1 MAVKAKAEITLA
13 TIRDVQSVTRY
24 YLLQSS
30 TSSIP
35 SKPTANPPGGSWV
48 KTEPSYT
55 SGSTNSLYFTDLTV
69 FSDGT
74 FVYSDVSLSSSYEAA
89 KAAYNKAVSAEG
101 TANSAS
107 DKVDNLQVGG
117 RNLILN
123 TLYPDATGSNLKRPH
138 IFGQISNTGGRGT
151 CTVAEH
157 GIRFTCTSENWQYIY
172 FGASANSATP
182 SMLGLEAGETYT
194 LSADLSWK
202 ILSSEEGM
210 ADTAT
215 RYMGAMLFYS
225 TVESGSWSAIDT
237 IDGFPI
243 TQAEKGTEMS
253 GRLEYTFTVPLTA
266 KRLYLGIRSGDANA
280 NHYAVGDYIEA
291 RNLKLEKGNK
301 ATGWTP
307 APEDLDA
314 SLSEARSL
322 ANAAQNT
329 ADTAL
334 SEAVEY
340 VVGTQTEVTGTWTG
354 VTREVALTAGKTIAY
369 KLPFAGSGNASLKLA
384 LADGSETDLIPVYLN
399 TTRVTTHFGA
409 GSVINMTYDGES
421 WRASSIPNTN
431 TNYYDRRLHN
441 TAIKAAAAVTKAH
454 LIAGTA
460 DGYKNFAASLAFDLA
475 YPILY
480 ASAAISANTTA
491 KTAYEA
497 MPDVN
502 FSTTGTI
509 ESGTAAK
516 ILWLKGT
523 VEGNTFTI
531 AESNWLTTVVP
542 TEEDGMYYIPLGV
555 MSSTT
560 VGYFATSDRLYA
572 FVDGAFQP
580 LDNASRKL
588 AEKAREEVVDA
599 EERVRTYAE
608 SAVSQKADEIEIS
621 ISTVTGT
628 LAAGIQDCQESI
640 AQTDEAL
647 NDSVDTLTQRISDQE
662 DALLDYKH
670 ETSTYFRFNT
680 DGLNIGKQEDGD
692 ESPYSI
698 NIDNEKMAFLQNGTE
713 IAYVQYNKM
722 HINAIEA
729 MDRLSVGAAADGGY
743 FDFIS
748 TEYGMGVKWRAVNQS
763 NGASLN
769 MMRAGLRVM
778 AKRAEEYEAVQDEE
792 GVFKV
797 DFGGE
802 DK

>member
-30 TSSIP
+30 TSSVP
-35 SKPTANPPGGSWV
+35 SKPTANPPGGNWSR
-48 KTEPSYT
+48 TEPSYT
-55 SGSTNSLYFTDLTV
+55 SGSTNSLYLTDLTV
-69 FSDGT
+69 FTDGS
-74 FVYSDVSLSSSYEAA
+74 FSYSDVSLSSSYEAA
-89 KAAYNKAVSAEG
+89 KAAYNKALAAETTAG
-101 TANSAS
+101 TA
-107 DKVDNLQVGG
+107 
-117 RNLILN
+117 
-123 TLYPDATGSNLKRPH
+123 
-138 IFGQISNTGGRGT
+138 
-151 CTVAEH
+151 
-157 GIRFTCTSENWQYIY
+157 
-172 FGASANSATP
+172 
-182 SMLGLEAGETYT
+182 
-194 LSADLSWK
+194 
-202 ILSSEEGM
+202 
-210 ADTAT
+210 
-215 RYMGAMLFYS
+215 
-225 TVESGSWSAIDT
+225 
-237 IDGFPI
+237 
-243 TQAEKGTEMS
+243 
-253 GRLEYTFTVPLTA
+253 
-266 KRLYLGIRSGDANA
+266 
-280 NHYAVGDYIEA
+280 
-291 RNLKLEKGNK
+291 
-301 ATGWTP
+301 
-307 APEDLDA
+307 
-314 SLSEARSL
+314 L
-322 ANAAQNT
+322 AQ
-329 ADTAL
+329 
-334 SEAVEY
+334 SVEY
-340 VVGTQTEVTGTWTG
+340 IVGTQSAVTGNWTG
-354 VTREVALTAGKTIAY
+354 VSMDAALYEGKTIAY
-369 KLPFAGSGNASLKLA
+369 KLPYAGSGDASLTLT
-384 LADGSETDLIPVYLN
+384 LADGSTTAAVPVYMN
-399 TTRVTTHFGA
+399 NTRVTTHYPQYT
-409 GSVINMTYDGES
+409 VIKMTYDGAA
-421 WRASSIPNTN
+421 WRTDNYYSDS
-431 TNYYDRRLHN
+431 NYYDRRLHN
-441 TAIKAAAAVTKAH
+441 SAIKAAQAVTAAH

-460 DGYKNFAASLAFDLA
+460 DGYKMLAASLAFDLA

-480 ASAAISANTTA
+480 ASAAIAMNSTA

-497 MPDVN
+497 MPEVN

-509 ESGTAAK
+509 QSGTANK
-516 ILWLKGT
+516 ILWMKGS
-523 VEGNTFTI
+523 VIDNTFTI
-531 AESNWLTTVVP
+531 AASNWLTTVVP

-560 VGYFATSDRLYA
+560 AGYFATSDRLYA

-599 EERVRTYAE
+599 EERVRIYAE

>member
-35 SKPTANPPGGSWV
+35 SKPTANPPTGSWV

-55 SGSTNSLYFTDLTV
+55 SGSTNSLYLTDLTV
-69 FSDGT
+69 FTDGS
-74 FVYSDVSLSSSYEAA
+74 FSYSDVSLSSSYEAA
-89 KAAYNKAVSAEG
+89 KAAYNKAVAAEG
-101 TANSAS
+101 TAS
-107 DKVDNLQVGG
+107 
-117 RNLILN
+117 
-123 TLYPDATGSNLKRPH
+123 
-138 IFGQISNTGGRGT
+138 
-151 CTVAEH
+151 
-157 GIRFTCTSENWQYIY
+157 
-172 FGASANSATP
+172 
-182 SMLGLEAGETYT
+182 
-194 LSADLSWK
+194 
-202 ILSSEEGM
+202 
-210 ADTAT
+210 
-215 RYMGAMLFYS
+215 
-225 TVESGSWSAIDT
+225 
-237 IDGFPI
+237 
-243 TQAEKGTEMS
+243 
-253 GRLEYTFTVPLTA
+253 
-266 KRLYLGIRSGDANA
+266 
-280 NHYAVGDYIEA
+280 
-291 RNLKLEKGNK
+291 
-301 ATGWTP
+301 
-307 APEDLDA
+307 
-314 SLSEARSL
+314 
-322 ANAAQNT
+322 
-329 ADTAL
+329 TAL
-334 SEAVEY
+334 AQSVEY
-340 VVGTQTEVTGTWTG
+340 IVGTQTAVTGNWTG
-354 VTREVALTAGKTIAY
+354 VSVDGALYAGKTIAY
-369 KLPFAGSGNASLKLA
+369 KLPYAGSGNASLKLT
-384 LADGSETDLIPVYLN
+384 LANGSETELVPVYLN

-409 GSVINMTYDGES
+409 GAVINMTYDGTA
-421 WRASSIPNTN
+421 WRAASIPNSN
-431 TNYYDRRLHN
+431 NYDRRLHN
-441 TAIKAAAAVTKAH
+441 SAIKAAAAVTAAH
-454 LIAGTA
+454 LIAGKA
-460 DGYKNFAASLAFDLA
+460 DGYKMLAASLAFDLA

-480 ASAAISANTTA
+480 ASAAISANATA
-491 KTAYEA
+491 KSAYEA
-497 MPDVN
+497 LPDVN

-509 ESGTAAK
+509 QSGAANK

-531 AESNWLTTVVP
+531 AEGNWLTTVVP
-542 TEEDGMYYIPLGV
+542 VEDDGMYYIPLGV

-560 VGYFATSDRLYA
+560 TGYFASSDRLYA
-572 FVDGAFQP
+572 FVDDAFQP

-599 EERVRTYAE
+599 EERVRTYTE

-647 NDSVDTLTQRISDQE
+647 ADSVDTLTQRISDQE

-698 NIDNEKMAFLQNGTE
+698 NIDNEKMGFLQNGVE

-769 MMRAGLRVM
+769 MMRVM
-778 AKRAEEYEAVQDEE
+778 AKKAAEYVAVRDEV

-802 DK
+802 DT

>member
-30 TSSIP
+30 TSSMP
-35 SKPTANPPGGSWV
+35 SKPTANPPTGSWV

-55 SGSTNSLYFTDLTV
+55 SGSTNSLYLTDLTV
-69 FSDGT
+69 FTDGS
-74 FVYSDVSLSSSYEAA
+74 FSYSDVSLSSSYEAA
-89 KAAYNKAVSAEG
+89 KAAYNKAVAAEG
-101 TANSAS
+101 TAS
-107 DKVDNLQVGG
+107 
-117 RNLILN
+117 
-123 TLYPDATGSNLKRPH
+123 
-138 IFGQISNTGGRGT
+138 
-151 CTVAEH
+151 
-157 GIRFTCTSENWQYIY
+157 
-172 FGASANSATP
+172 
-182 SMLGLEAGETYT
+182 
-194 LSADLSWK
+194 
-202 ILSSEEGM
+202 
-210 ADTAT
+210 
-215 RYMGAMLFYS
+215 
-225 TVESGSWSAIDT
+225 
-237 IDGFPI
+237 
-243 TQAEKGTEMS
+243 
-253 GRLEYTFTVPLTA
+253 
-266 KRLYLGIRSGDANA
+266 
-280 NHYAVGDYIEA
+280 
-291 RNLKLEKGNK
+291 
-301 ATGWTP
+301 
-307 APEDLDA
+307 
-314 SLSEARSL
+314 
-322 ANAAQNT
+322 
-329 ADTAL
+329 TAL
-334 SEAVEY
+334 AQSVEY
-340 VVGTQTEVTGTWTG
+340 IVGTQTAVTGNWTG
-354 VTREVALTAGKTIAY
+354 VSVDGALYAGKTIAY
-369 KLPFAGSGNASLKLA
+369 KLPYAGSGNASLKLT
-384 LADGSETDLIPVYLN
+384 LANGSETELVPVYLN

-409 GSVINMTYDGES
+409 GAVINMTYDGTA
-421 WRASSIPNTN
+421 WRAASIPNSN
-431 TNYYDRRLHN
+431 NYDRRLHN
-441 TAIKAAAAVTKAH
+441 SAIKAAAAVTAAH
-454 LIAGTA
+454 LIAGKA
-460 DGYKNFAASLAFDLA
+460 DGYKMLAASLAFDLA

-480 ASAAISANTTA
+480 ASAAISANATA
-491 KTAYEA
+491 KSAYEA
-497 MPDVN
+497 LPDVN

-509 ESGTAAK
+509 QSGAANK

-531 AESNWLTTVVP
+531 AEGNWLTTVVP
-542 TEEDGMYYIPLGV
+542 VEDDGMYYIPLGV

-560 VGYFATSDRLYA
+560 TGYFASSDRLYA
-572 FVDGAFQP
+572 FVDDAFQP

-599 EERVRTYAE
+599 EERVRTYTE

-640 AQTDEAL
+640 AQTDETLA
-647 NDSVDTLTQRISDQE
+647 DSVDTLTQRISDQE

-698 NIDNEKMAFLQNGTE
+698 NIDNEKMGFLQNGVE

-769 MMRAGLRVM
+769 MMRVM
-778 AKRAEEYEAVQDEE
+778 AKKATEYEAVRDEV

-802 DK
+802 DT

>member
-35 SKPTANPPGGSWV
+35 SKPTVNPPGGSWV

-69 FSDGT
+69 FTDGS
-74 FVYSDVSLSSSYEAA
+74 FSYSDVSLASSYEAA

-107 DKVDNLQVGG
+107 DKIDNLQVGG

-123 TLYPDATGSNLKRPH
+123 TLYPNATGSNLKRPH
-138 IFGQISNTGGRGT
+138 ISGQVSNTSGRGT
-151 CTVAEH
+151 ASVAEH
-157 GIRFTCTSENWQYIY
+157 GIRFTTTSENWQYIY
-172 FGASANSATP
+172 FGSSSNTAAP
-182 SMLGLEAGETYT
+182 CMLGLEAGETYT

-202 ILSSEEGM
+202 ILSSEAGM
-210 ADTAT
+210 ADTET
-215 RYMGAMLFYS
+215 RYIGAMLWYS
-225 TVESGSWSAIDT
+225 TVESGSFSAIGT
-237 IDGFPI
+237 IDNLPI
-243 TQAEKGTEMS
+243 TYADKGTEMS
-253 GRLEYTFTVPLTA
+253 GRLEYTFTVPMTA
-266 KRLYLGIRSGDANA
+266 KRLYLGIRSGDTNT
-280 NHYAVGDYIEA
+280 NHYAAGDYIEA

-301 ATGWTP
+301 ATDWTP
-307 APEDLDA
+307 APEDFDA
-314 SLSEARSL
+314 AVT
-322 ANAAQNT
+322 AAQNT

-340 VVGTQTEVTGTWTG
+340 VIGTQTEVTGTWTG
-354 VTREVALTAGKTIAY
+354 VTREAALTAGKTIAY
-369 KLPFAGSGNASLKLA
+369 KLPFAGSGNASLKLT
-384 LADGSETDLIPVYLN
+384 LADGSETDLIPIYLN

-441 TAIKAAAAVTKAH
+441 SAIKAAAAVTKAH

-460 DGYKNFAASLAFDLA
+460 DGYRNFAASLAFDLA

-480 ASAAISANTTA
+480 ASAAISANATA

-516 ILWLKGT
+516 LLWLKGE

-531 AESNWLTTVVP
+531 ADTNWLTTVVP

-555 MSSTT
+555 MSSATA
-560 VGYFATSDRLYA
+560 GYFATSDRLYA

-599 EERVRTYAE
+599 EERVRIYAE

-647 NDSVDTLTQRISDQE
+647 TGSLDTLTQRISDQE

-670 ETSTYFRFNT
+670 EASTYFRFNT
-680 DGLNIGKQEDGD
+680 NGLNIGKQEDGD

-698 NIDNEKMAFLQNGTE
+698 NIDNEKMGFLQNGQE

-748 TEYGMGVKWRAVNQS
+748 TEFGMGIKWRAVANP
-763 NGASLN
+763 
-769 MMRAGLRVM
+769 
-778 AKRAEEYEAVQDEE
+778 AES
-792 GVFKV
+792 
-797 DFGGE
+797 
-802 DK
+802 

>member
-30 TSSIP
+30 TSSVP
-35 SKPTANPPGGSWV
+35 SKPTANPPGGNWSR
-48 KTEPSYT
+48 TEPSYT
-55 SGSTNSLYFTDLTV
+55 SGSTNSLYLTDLTV
-69 FSDGT
+69 FTDGS
-74 FVYSDVSLSSSYEAA
+74 FSYSDVSLSSSYEAA
-89 KAAYNKAVSAEG
+89 KAAYNKALAAETTAG
-101 TANSAS
+101 TALAQS
-107 DKVDNLQVGG
+107 
-117 RNLILN
+117 
-123 TLYPDATGSNLKRPH
+123 
-138 IFGQISNTGGRGT
+138 
-151 CTVAEH
+151 VA
-157 GIRFTCTSENWQYIY
+157 YI
-172 FGASANSATP
+172 
-182 SMLGLEAGETYT
+182 
-194 LSADLSWK
+194 
-202 ILSSEEGM
+202 
-210 ADTAT
+210 
-215 RYMGAMLFYS
+215 
-225 TVESGSWSAIDT
+225 
-237 IDGFPI
+237 
-243 TQAEKGTEMS
+243 
-253 GRLEYTFTVPLTA
+253 
-266 KRLYLGIRSGDANA
+266 
-280 NHYAVGDYIEA
+280 
-291 RNLKLEKGNK
+291 
-301 ATGWTP
+301 
-307 APEDLDA
+307 
-314 SLSEARSL
+314 
-322 ANAAQNT
+322 
-329 ADTAL
+329 
-334 SEAVEY
+334 
-340 VVGTQTEVTGTWTG
+340 VGTQSAVTGNWTG
-354 VTREVALTAGKTIAY
+354 VSMDTVLYEGKTIAY
-369 KLPFAGSGNASLKLA
+369 KLPYAGSGDASLTLT
-384 LADGSETDLIPVYLN
+384 LADGSTTAAVPVYMN
-399 TTRVTTHFGA
+399 NTRVTTHYPQYT
-409 GSVINMTYDGES
+409 VIKMTYDGAA
-421 WRASSIPNTN
+421 WRTDNYYSDS
-431 TNYYDRRLHN
+431 NYYDRRLHN
-441 TAIKAAAAVTKAH
+441 SAIKAAQAVTAAH

-460 DGYKNFAASLAFDLA
+460 DGYKMLAASLAFDLA

-480 ASAAISANTTA
+480 ASAAIAMNSTA

-497 MPDVN
+497 MPEVN

-509 ESGTAAK
+509 QSGTANK
-516 ILWLKGT
+516 ILWMKGSVT
-523 VEGNTFTI
+523 DNTFTI
-531 AESNWLTTVVP
+531 AASNWLTTVVP

-560 VGYFATSDRLYA
+560 AGYFATSDRLYA

-698 NIDNEKMAFLQNGTE
+698 NIDNEKMGFLQNGVE

-748 TEYGMGVKWRAVNQS
+748 TEFGMGVKWRAVNQS

-769 MMRAGLRVM
+769 MMRAGMKVM
-778 AKRAEEYEAVQDEE
+778 ARKAAEYEAVHDKD
-792 GVFKV
+792 GVFMV

>member
-151 CTVAEH
+151 CTVSEH
-157 GIRFTCTSENWQYIY
+157 GIRFTTTSENWQYIY
-172 FGASANSATP
+172 FGASANSAEP
-182 SMLGLEAGETYT
+182 CMLGLEAGETYT

-202 ILSSEEGM
+202 ILSSEAGM

-215 RYMGAMLFYS
+215 RYMGGMLWYS
-225 TVESGSWSAIDT
+225 TVESGSFSSIGT
-237 IDGFPI
+237 IEDFPI
-243 TQAEKGTEMS
+243 TQADKGTEMS

-266 KRLYLGIRSGDANA
+266 KRLYLGIRSTDANA

-480 ASAAISANTTA
+480 ASAAISANATA

-531 AESNWLTTVVP
+531 AASNWLTTVVP

-555 MSSTT
+555 MSSAT

-588 AEKAREEVVDA
+588 AEKDREEVVDA

-640 AQTDEAL
+640 ALTDEAL

-769 MMRAGLRVM
+769 MMRAGMKVM
-778 AKRAEEYEAVQDEE
+778 AKKAVEYEAVHDED
-792 GVFKV
+792 GVFRV

>member
-1 MAVKAKAEITLA
+1 M
-13 TIRDVQSVTRY
+13 
-24 YLLQSS
+24 
-30 TSSIP
+30 
-35 SKPTANPPGGSWV
+35 
-48 KTEPSYT
+48 
-55 SGSTNSLYFTDLTV
+55 

-107 DKVDNLQVGG
+107 DKVNNLQVGG

-151 CTVAEH
+151 CTVSEH
-157 GIRFTCTSENWQYIY
+157 GIRFTTTSENWQYIY
-172 FGASANSATP
+172 FGASANSAEP
-182 SMLGLEAGETYT
+182 CMLGLEAGETYT

-202 ILSSEEGM
+202 ILSSEAGM

-215 RYMGAMLFYS
+215 RYMGGMLWYS
-225 TVESGSWSAIDT
+225 TVESGSFSSIGT
-237 IDGFPI
+237 IEDFPI
-243 TQAEKGTEMS
+243 TQADKGTEMS

-266 KRLYLGIRSGDANA
+266 KRLYLGIRSTDANA

-301 ATGWTP
+301 ATDWTP
-307 APEDLDA
+307 APEDLDVA
-314 SLSEARSL
+314 VT
-322 ANAAQNT
+322 AAKQT

-334 SEAVEY
+334 AQSVEY
-340 VVGTQTEVTGTWTG
+340 IVGTQTEATGTWTG
-354 VTREVALTAGKTIAY
+354 VSLDTALYEGKTIAY
-369 KLPFAGSGNASLKLA
+369 KLPYAGSGNASLVLT
-384 LADGSETDLIPVYLN
+384 LADGTQTEAVPVYMN
-399 TTRVTTHFGA
+399 NTRVTTHYPQYT
-409 GSVINMTYDGES
+409 VIKMTYDGAA
-421 WRASSIPNTN
+421 WRTDNYYTN
-431 TNYYDRRLHN
+431 SNNYDRRLHN
-441 TAIKAAAAVTKAH
+441 SAIKAAAAVTKAH
-454 LIAGTA
+454 LIAGTEA
-460 DGYKNFAASLAFDLA
+460 GYKNFAASLAFDLA

-480 ASAAISANTTA
+480 ASAAISANATA

-497 MPDVN
+497 IPDVN

-523 VEGNTFTI
+523 VEGNIFTI
-531 AESNWLTTVVP
+531 AASNWLTTVVP

-555 MSSTT
+555 MSSATA
-560 VGYFATSDRLYA
+560 GYFATSDRLYA

-698 NIDNEKMAFLQNGTE
+698 NIDNEKMGFLQNGVE

-769 MMRAGLRVM
+769 MMRAGMKVI
-778 AKRAEEYEAVQDEE
+778 AKKAAEYEAVHDED

>member
-35 SKPTANPPGGSWV
+35 SKPTANPPTGSWV

-69 FSDGT
+69 FTDGS
-74 FVYSDVSLSSSYEAA
+74 FSYSDVSLSSSYEAA
-89 KAAYNKAVSAEG
+89 KAAYNKAVAAEG
-101 TANSAS
+101 TAS
-107 DKVDNLQVGG
+107 
-117 RNLILN
+117 
-123 TLYPDATGSNLKRPH
+123 
-138 IFGQISNTGGRGT
+138 
-151 CTVAEH
+151 
-157 GIRFTCTSENWQYIY
+157 
-172 FGASANSATP
+172 
-182 SMLGLEAGETYT
+182 
-194 LSADLSWK
+194 
-202 ILSSEEGM
+202 
-210 ADTAT
+210 
-215 RYMGAMLFYS
+215 
-225 TVESGSWSAIDT
+225 
-237 IDGFPI
+237 
-243 TQAEKGTEMS
+243 
-253 GRLEYTFTVPLTA
+253 
-266 KRLYLGIRSGDANA
+266 
-280 NHYAVGDYIEA
+280 
-291 RNLKLEKGNK
+291 
-301 ATGWTP
+301 
-307 APEDLDA
+307 
-314 SLSEARSL
+314 
-322 ANAAQNT
+322 
-329 ADTAL
+329 TAL
-334 SEAVEY
+334 AQSVEY
-340 VVGTQTEVTGTWTG
+340 IVGTQTAVTGNWTG
-354 VTREVALTAGKTIAY
+354 VSVDGALYAGKTIAY
-369 KLPFAGSGNASLKLA
+369 KLPYAGSGNASLKLT
-384 LADGSETDLIPVYLN
+384 LANGSETELVPVYLN

-409 GSVINMTYDGES
+409 GAVINMTYDGTA
-421 WRASSIPNTN
+421 WRAASIPNSN
-431 TNYYDRRLHN
+431 NYDRRLHN
-441 TAIKAAAAVTKAH
+441 SAIKAAAAVTAAH
-454 LIAGTA
+454 LIAGKA
-460 DGYKNFAASLAFDLA
+460 DGYKMLAASLAFDLA

-480 ASAAISANTTA
+480 ASAAISANATA
-491 KTAYEA
+491 KTTYEA
-497 MPDVN
+497 YPEVV
-502 FSTTGTI
+502 FSTTGAI
-509 ESGTAAK
+509 QSGAANK

-531 AESNWLTTVVP
+531 AEGNWLTTVVP
-542 TEEDGMYYIPLGV
+542 VEDDGMYYIPLGV
-555 MSSTT
+555 MSTT
-560 VGYFATSDRLYA
+560 TTGYFASSDRLYA
-572 FVDGAFQP
+572 FVDDAFQP

-599 EERVRTYAE
+599 EERVRTYTE

-647 NDSVDTLTQRISDQE
+647 ADSVDTLTQRISDQE

-698 NIDNEKMAFLQNGTE
+698 NIDNEKMGFLQNGVE

-769 MMRAGLRVM
+769 MIRVM
-778 AKRAEEYEAVQDEE
+778 AKKAAEYEAVRDEV

-802 DK
+802 DI

>member
-35 SKPTANPPGGSWV
+35 SKPTVNPPGGTWV

-69 FSDGT
+69 FTDGS
-74 FVYSDVSLSSSYEAA
+74 FSYSDVSLSSSYEAA

-107 DKVDNLQVGG
+107 EKVDNLQVGG

-157 GIRFTCTSENWQYIY
+157 GIRFTTTSENWQYIY
-172 FGASANSATP
+172 FGASANSAEP
-182 SMLGLEAGETYT
+182 CMLGLEAGETYT

-202 ILSSEEGM
+202 ILSSEAGI

-215 RYMGAMLFYS
+215 RYMGAMLWYS
-225 TVESGSWSAIDT
+225 TVESGSFSSIGSIED
-237 IDGFPI
+237 FPI
-243 TQAEKGTEMS
+243 TQADKGTEMS
-253 GRLEYTFTVPLTA
+253 GRLEYTFTVPITA
-266 KRLYLGIRSGDANA
+266 KRLYLGIRSTDANA

-301 ATGWTP
+301 ATDWTP
-307 APEDLDA
+307 APEDLDVA
-314 SLSEARSL
+314 VT
-322 ANAAQNT
+322 AAKQT

-334 SEAVEY
+334 AQSVEY
-340 VVGTQTEVTGTWTG
+340 IVGTQTEATGTWTG
-354 VTREVALTAGKTIAY
+354 VSMDTALYEGKTIAY
-369 KLPFAGSGNASLKLA
+369 KLPFAGSGNASLILT
-384 LADGSETDLIPVYLN
+384 LADGTQTEAVPVYMN
-399 TTRVTTHFGA
+399 NTRVTTHYPQYT
-409 GSVINMTYDGES
+409 VIKMTYDGEA
-421 WRASSIPNTN
+421 WRTDNYYTN
-431 TNYYDRRLHN
+431 SNNYDRRLHN
-441 TAIKAAAAVTKAH
+441 SAIKAAAAVTKAH
-454 LIAGTA
+454 LIAGTEA
-460 DGYKNFAASLAFDLA
+460 GYKNFAASLAFDLA

-480 ASAAISANTTA
+480 ASAAISANATA

-497 MPDVN
+497 YPDVN

-523 VEGNTFTI
+523 VEANTFTI
-531 AESNWLTTVVP
+531 AASNWLTTVVP

-560 VGYFATSDRLYA
+560 AGYFATSDRLYA

-698 NIDNEKMAFLQNGTE
+698 NIDNEKMGFLQNGVE

-769 MMRAGLRVM
+769 MMRAGMKVM
-778 AKRAEEYEAVQDEE
+778 AKKAAEYEAVHDED

-802 DK
+802 K

>member
-30 TSSIP
+30 TSSMP
-35 SKPTANPPGGSWV
+35 SKPTANPPTGSWV

-55 SGSTNSLYFTDLTV
+55 SGSTNSLYLTDLTV
-69 FSDGT
+69 FTDGS
-74 FVYSDVSLSSSYEAA
+74 FSYSDVSLSSSYEAA
-89 KAAYNKAVSAEG
+89 KAAYNKAVAAEG
-101 TANSAS
+101 KAS
-107 DKVDNLQVGG
+107 
-117 RNLILN
+117 
-123 TLYPDATGSNLKRPH
+123 
-138 IFGQISNTGGRGT
+138 
-151 CTVAEH
+151 
-157 GIRFTCTSENWQYIY
+157 
-172 FGASANSATP
+172 
-182 SMLGLEAGETYT
+182 
-194 LSADLSWK
+194 
-202 ILSSEEGM
+202 
-210 ADTAT
+210 
-215 RYMGAMLFYS
+215 
-225 TVESGSWSAIDT
+225 
-237 IDGFPI
+237 
-243 TQAEKGTEMS
+243 
-253 GRLEYTFTVPLTA
+253 
-266 KRLYLGIRSGDANA
+266 
-280 NHYAVGDYIEA
+280 
-291 RNLKLEKGNK
+291 
-301 ATGWTP
+301 
-307 APEDLDA
+307 
-314 SLSEARSL
+314 
-322 ANAAQNT
+322 
-329 ADTAL
+329 TAL
-334 SEAVEY
+334 AQSVEY
-340 VVGTQTEVTGTWTG
+340 IVGTQTAVTGNWTG
-354 VTREVALTAGKTIAY
+354 VSVDGALYAGKTIAY
-369 KLPFAGSGNASLKLA
+369 KLPYAGSGNASLKLT
-384 LADGSETDLIPVYLN
+384 LANGSETELVPVYLN

-409 GSVINMTYDGES
+409 GAVINMTYDGTA
-421 WRASSIPNTN
+421 WRAASIPNSN
-431 TNYYDRRLHN
+431 NYDRRLHN
-441 TAIKAAAAVTKAH
+441 SAIKAAAAVTAAH
-454 LIAGTA
+454 LIAGKA
-460 DGYKNFAASLAFDLA
+460 DGYKMLAASLAFDLA

-480 ASAAISANTTA
+480 ASAAISANATA
-491 KTAYEA
+491 KSAYEA
-497 MPDVN
+497 LPDVN

-509 ESGTAAK
+509 QSGAANK

-531 AESNWLTTVVP
+531 AEGNWLTTVVP
-542 TEEDGMYYIPLGV
+542 VEDDGMYYIPLGV

-560 VGYFATSDRLYA
+560 TGYFASSDRLYA
-572 FVDGAFQP
+572 FVDDAFQP

-599 EERVRTYAE
+599 EERVRTYTE

-647 NDSVDTLTQRISDQE
+647 ADSVDTLTQRISDQE

-698 NIDNEKMAFLQNGTE
+698 NIDNEKMGFLQNGVE

-769 MMRAGLRVM
+769 MMRVM
-778 AKRAEEYEAVQDEE
+778 AKKAAEYEAVRDEV

-802 DK
+802 DT

>member
-13 TIRDVQSVTRY
+13 TIRDVQSVSRY

-30 TSSIP
+30 TSSMP
-35 SKPTANPPGGSWV
+35 SKPTANPPTGSWV

-69 FSDGT
+69 FTDGS
-74 FVYSDVSLSSSYEAA
+74 FSYSDVSLSSSYEAA
-89 KAAYNKAVSAEG
+89 KAAYNKAVAAEG
-101 TANSAS
+101 TAS
-107 DKVDNLQVGG
+107 
-117 RNLILN
+117 
-123 TLYPDATGSNLKRPH
+123 
-138 IFGQISNTGGRGT
+138 
-151 CTVAEH
+151 
-157 GIRFTCTSENWQYIY
+157 
-172 FGASANSATP
+172 
-182 SMLGLEAGETYT
+182 
-194 LSADLSWK
+194 
-202 ILSSEEGM
+202 
-210 ADTAT
+210 
-215 RYMGAMLFYS
+215 
-225 TVESGSWSAIDT
+225 
-237 IDGFPI
+237 
-243 TQAEKGTEMS
+243 
-253 GRLEYTFTVPLTA
+253 
-266 KRLYLGIRSGDANA
+266 
-280 NHYAVGDYIEA
+280 
-291 RNLKLEKGNK
+291 
-301 ATGWTP
+301 
-307 APEDLDA
+307 
-314 SLSEARSL
+314 
-322 ANAAQNT
+322 
-329 ADTAL
+329 TAL
-334 SEAVEY
+334 AQSVEY
-340 VVGTQTEVTGTWTG
+340 IVGTQTAVTGNWTG
-354 VTREVALTAGKTIAY
+354 VSVDGALYAGKTIAY
-369 KLPFAGSGNASLKLA
+369 KLPYAGSGNASLKLT
-384 LADGSETDLIPVYLN
+384 LANGSETELVPVYLN

-409 GSVINMTYDGES
+409 GAVINMTYDGTA
-421 WRASSIPNTN
+421 WRAASIPNSN
-431 TNYYDRRLHN
+431 NYDRRLHN
-441 TAIKAAAAVTKAH
+441 SAIKAAAAVTAAH
-454 LIAGTA
+454 LIAGKA
-460 DGYKNFAASLAFDLA
+460 DGYKMLAASLAFDLA

-480 ASAAISANTTA
+480 ASAAISANATA
-491 KTAYEA
+491 KSSYEA
-497 MPDVN
+497 LPDVN

-509 ESGTAAK
+509 QSGAANK

-531 AESNWLTTVVP
+531 AEGNWLTTVVP
-542 TEEDGMYYIPLGV
+542 VEDDGMYYIPLGV

-560 VGYFATSDRLYA
+560 TGYFASSDRLYA
-572 FVDGAFQP
+572 FVDDAFQP

-599 EERVRTYAE
+599 EERVRTYTE

-647 NDSVDTLTQRISDQE
+647 ADSVDTLTQRISDQE

-698 NIDNEKMAFLQNGTE
+698 NIDNEKMGFLQNGVE

-769 MMRAGLRVM
+769 MMRVM
-778 AKRAEEYEAVQDEE
+778 AKKAAEYEAVRDEV

-802 DK
+802 DT

>member
-30 TSSIP
+30 TSSMP
-35 SKPTANPPGGSWV
+35 SKPTANPPTGSWV

-69 FSDGT
+69 FTDGS
-74 FVYSDVSLSSSYEAA
+74 FSYSDVSLSSSYEAA
-89 KAAYNKAVSAEG
+89 KEAYNKAVAAEG
-101 TANSAS
+101 TAS
-107 DKVDNLQVGG
+107 
-117 RNLILN
+117 
-123 TLYPDATGSNLKRPH
+123 
-138 IFGQISNTGGRGT
+138 
-151 CTVAEH
+151 
-157 GIRFTCTSENWQYIY
+157 
-172 FGASANSATP
+172 
-182 SMLGLEAGETYT
+182 
-194 LSADLSWK
+194 
-202 ILSSEEGM
+202 
-210 ADTAT
+210 
-215 RYMGAMLFYS
+215 
-225 TVESGSWSAIDT
+225 
-237 IDGFPI
+237 
-243 TQAEKGTEMS
+243 
-253 GRLEYTFTVPLTA
+253 
-266 KRLYLGIRSGDANA
+266 
-280 NHYAVGDYIEA
+280 
-291 RNLKLEKGNK
+291 
-301 ATGWTP
+301 
-307 APEDLDA
+307 
-314 SLSEARSL
+314 
-322 ANAAQNT
+322 
-329 ADTAL
+329 TAL
-334 SEAVEY
+334 AQSVEY
-340 VVGTQTEVTGTWTG
+340 IVGTQTAVTGNWTG
-354 VTREVALTAGKTIAY
+354 VSVDGALYAGKTIAY
-369 KLPFAGSGNASLKLA
+369 KLPYAGSGNASLKLT
-384 LADGSETDLIPVYLN
+384 LANGSETELVPVYLN

-409 GSVINMTYDGES
+409 GAVINMTYDGTA
-421 WRASSIPNTN
+421 WRAASIPNSN
-431 TNYYDRRLHN
+431 NYDRRLHN
-441 TAIKAAAAVTKAH
+441 SAIKAAAAVTAAH
-454 LIAGTA
+454 LIAGKA
-460 DGYKNFAASLAFDLA
+460 DGYKMLAASLAFDLA

-480 ASAAISANTTA
+480 ASAAISANATA
-491 KTAYEA
+491 KSAYEA
-497 MPDVN
+497 LPDVN

-509 ESGTAAK
+509 QSGAANK

-531 AESNWLTTVVP
+531 AEGNWLTTVVP
-542 TEEDGMYYIPLGV
+542 VEDDGMYYIPLGV

-560 VGYFATSDRLYA
+560 TGYFASSDRLYA
-572 FVDGAFQP
+572 FVDDAFQP

-599 EERVRTYAE
+599 EERVRTYTE

-647 NDSVDTLTQRISDQE
+647 ADSVDTLTQRISDQE

-698 NIDNEKMAFLQNGTE
+698 NIDNEKMGFLQNGVE

-769 MMRAGLRVM
+769 MMRVM
-778 AKRAEEYEAVQDEE
+778 AKKAAEYEAVRDEV

-802 DK
+802 DT

>member
-30 TSSIP
+30 TSSMP
-35 SKPTANPPGGSWV
+35 SKPTANPPTGSWV

-55 SGSTNSLYFTDLTV
+55 SGSTNSLYLTDLTV
-69 FSDGT
+69 FTDGS
-74 FVYSDVSLSSSYEAA
+74 FSYSDVSLSSSYEAA
-89 KAAYNKAVSAEG
+89 KAAYNKAVAAEG
-101 TANSAS
+101 TAS
-107 DKVDNLQVGG
+107 
-117 RNLILN
+117 
-123 TLYPDATGSNLKRPH
+123 
-138 IFGQISNTGGRGT
+138 
-151 CTVAEH
+151 
-157 GIRFTCTSENWQYIY
+157 
-172 FGASANSATP
+172 
-182 SMLGLEAGETYT
+182 
-194 LSADLSWK
+194 
-202 ILSSEEGM
+202 
-210 ADTAT
+210 
-215 RYMGAMLFYS
+215 
-225 TVESGSWSAIDT
+225 
-237 IDGFPI
+237 
-243 TQAEKGTEMS
+243 
-253 GRLEYTFTVPLTA
+253 
-266 KRLYLGIRSGDANA
+266 
-280 NHYAVGDYIEA
+280 
-291 RNLKLEKGNK
+291 
-301 ATGWTP
+301 
-307 APEDLDA
+307 
-314 SLSEARSL
+314 
-322 ANAAQNT
+322 
-329 ADTAL
+329 TAL
-334 SEAVEY
+334 AQSVEY
-340 VVGTQTEVTGTWTG
+340 IVGTQTAVTGNWTG
-354 VTREVALTAGKTIAY
+354 VSVDGALYAGKTIAY
-369 KLPFAGSGNASLKLA
+369 KLPYAGSGNASLKLT
-384 LADGSETDLIPVYLN
+384 LANGSETELVPVYLN

-409 GSVINMTYDGES
+409 GAVINMTYDGTA
-421 WRASSIPNTN
+421 WRAASIPNSN
-431 TNYYDRRLHN
+431 NYDRRLHN
-441 TAIKAAAAVTKAH
+441 SAIKAAAAVTAAH
-454 LIAGTA
+454 LIAGKA
-460 DGYKNFAASLAFDLA
+460 DGYKMLAASLAFDLA

-480 ASAAISANTTA
+480 ASAAISANATA
-491 KTAYEA
+491 KSAYEA
-497 MPDVN
+497 LPDVN

-509 ESGTAAK
+509 QSGAANK

-531 AESNWLTTVVP
+531 AEGNWLTTVVP
-542 TEEDGMYYIPLGV
+542 VEDDGMYYIPLGV

-560 VGYFATSDRLYA
+560 TGYFASSDRLYA
-572 FVDGAFQP
+572 FVDDAFQP

-599 EERVRTYAE
+599 EERVRTYTE

-647 NDSVDTLTQRISDQE
+647 ADSVDTLTQRISDQE

-698 NIDNEKMAFLQNGTE
+698 NIDNEKMGFLQNGVE

-769 MMRAGLRVM
+769 MMRVM
-778 AKRAEEYEAVQDEE
+778 AKKAAEYEAVRDEV

-802 DK
+802 DT

>member
-13 TIRDVQSVTRY
+13 TIRDVQSVSRY

-30 TSSIP
+30 TSSMP
-35 SKPTANPPGGSWV
+35 SKPTANPPTGSWV

-55 SGSTNSLYFTDLTV
+55 SGSTNSLYLTDLTV
-69 FSDGT
+69 FTDGS
-74 FVYSDVSLSSSYEAA
+74 FSYSDVSLSSSYEAA
-89 KAAYNKAVSAEG
+89 KAAYNKAVAAEG
-101 TANSAS
+101 TAS
-107 DKVDNLQVGG
+107 
-117 RNLILN
+117 
-123 TLYPDATGSNLKRPH
+123 
-138 IFGQISNTGGRGT
+138 
-151 CTVAEH
+151 
-157 GIRFTCTSENWQYIY
+157 
-172 FGASANSATP
+172 
-182 SMLGLEAGETYT
+182 
-194 LSADLSWK
+194 
-202 ILSSEEGM
+202 
-210 ADTAT
+210 
-215 RYMGAMLFYS
+215 
-225 TVESGSWSAIDT
+225 
-237 IDGFPI
+237 
-243 TQAEKGTEMS
+243 
-253 GRLEYTFTVPLTA
+253 
-266 KRLYLGIRSGDANA
+266 
-280 NHYAVGDYIEA
+280 
-291 RNLKLEKGNK
+291 
-301 ATGWTP
+301 
-307 APEDLDA
+307 
-314 SLSEARSL
+314 
-322 ANAAQNT
+322 
-329 ADTAL
+329 TAL
-334 SEAVEY
+334 AQSVEY
-340 VVGTQTEVTGTWTG
+340 IVGTQTAVTGNWTG
-354 VTREVALTAGKTIAY
+354 VSVDGALYAGKTIAY
-369 KLPFAGSGNASLKLA
+369 KLPYAGSGNASLKLT
-384 LADGSETDLIPVYLN
+384 LANGSETELVPVYLN

-409 GSVINMTYDGES
+409 GAVINMTYDGTA
-421 WRASSIPNTN
+421 WRAASIPNSN
-431 TNYYDRRLHN
+431 NYDRRLHN
-441 TAIKAAAAVTKAH
+441 SAIKAAAAVTAAH
-454 LIAGTA
+454 LIAGKA
-460 DGYKNFAASLAFDLA
+460 DGYKMLAASLAFDLA

-480 ASAAISANTTA
+480 ASAAISANATA
-491 KTAYEA
+491 KSAYEA
-497 MPDVN
+497 LPDVN

-509 ESGTAAK
+509 QSGAANK

-531 AESNWLTTVVP
+531 AEGNWLTTVVP
-542 TEEDGMYYIPLGV
+542 VEDDGMYYIPLGV

-560 VGYFATSDRLYA
+560 TGYFASSDRLYA
-572 FVDGAFQP
+572 FVDDAFQP

-599 EERVRTYAE
+599 EERVRTYTE

-647 NDSVDTLTQRISDQE
+647 ADSVDTLTQRISDQE

-698 NIDNEKMAFLQNGTE
+698 NIDNEKMGFLQNGVE

-769 MMRAGLRVM
+769 MMRVM
-778 AKRAEEYEAVQDEE
+778 AKKAAEYEAVRDEV

-802 DK
+802 DT

>member
-30 TSSIP
+30 TSSMP
-35 SKPTANPPGGSWV
+35 SKPTANPPTGSWV

-69 FSDGT
+69 FTDGS
-74 FVYSDVSLSSSYEAA
+74 FSYSDVSLSSSYEAA
-89 KAAYNKAVSAEG
+89 KAAYNKAVAAEG
-101 TANSAS
+101 TAS
-107 DKVDNLQVGG
+107 
-117 RNLILN
+117 
-123 TLYPDATGSNLKRPH
+123 
-138 IFGQISNTGGRGT
+138 
-151 CTVAEH
+151 
-157 GIRFTCTSENWQYIY
+157 
-172 FGASANSATP
+172 
-182 SMLGLEAGETYT
+182 
-194 LSADLSWK
+194 
-202 ILSSEEGM
+202 
-210 ADTAT
+210 
-215 RYMGAMLFYS
+215 
-225 TVESGSWSAIDT
+225 
-237 IDGFPI
+237 
-243 TQAEKGTEMS
+243 
-253 GRLEYTFTVPLTA
+253 
-266 KRLYLGIRSGDANA
+266 
-280 NHYAVGDYIEA
+280 
-291 RNLKLEKGNK
+291 
-301 ATGWTP
+301 
-307 APEDLDA
+307 
-314 SLSEARSL
+314 
-322 ANAAQNT
+322 
-329 ADTAL
+329 TAL
-334 SEAVEY
+334 AQSVEY
-340 VVGTQTEVTGTWTG
+340 IVGTQTAVTGNWTG
-354 VTREVALTAGKTIAY
+354 VSVDGALYAGKTIAY
-369 KLPFAGSGNASLKLA
+369 KLPYAGSGNASLKLT
-384 LADGSETDLIPVYLN
+384 LANGSETELVPVYLN

-409 GSVINMTYDGES
+409 GAVINMTYDGTA
-421 WRASSIPNTN
+421 WRAASIPNSN
-431 TNYYDRRLHN
+431 NYDRRLHN
-441 TAIKAAAAVTKAH
+441 SAIKAAAAVTAAH
-454 LIAGTA
+454 LIAGKA
-460 DGYKNFAASLAFDLA
+460 DGYKMLAASLAFDLA

-480 ASAAISANTTA
+480 ASAAISANATA
-491 KTAYEA
+491 KSAYEA
-497 MPDVN
+497 LPDVN

-509 ESGTAAK
+509 QSGAANK

-531 AESNWLTTVVP
+531 AEGNWLTTVVP
-542 TEEDGMYYIPLGV
+542 VEDDGMYYIPLGV

-560 VGYFATSDRLYA
+560 TGYFASSDRLYA
-572 FVDGAFQP
+572 FVDDAFQP

-599 EERVRTYAE
+599 EERVRTYTE

-647 NDSVDTLTQRISDQE
+647 ADSVDTLTQRISDQE

-698 NIDNEKMAFLQNGTE
+698 NIDNEKMGFLQNGVE

-769 MMRAGLRVM
+769 MMRVM
-778 AKRAEEYEAVQDEE
+778 AKKAAEYEAVRDEV

-802 DK
+802 DT

>member
-35 SKPTANPPGGSWV
+35 SKPTANPPTGSWV

-55 SGSTNSLYFTDLTV
+55 SGSTNSLYLTDLTV
-69 FSDGT
+69 FTDGS
-74 FVYSDVSLSSSYEAA
+74 FSYSDVSLSSSYEAA
-89 KAAYNKAVSAEG
+89 KAAYNKAVAAEG
-101 TANSAS
+101 TAS
-107 DKVDNLQVGG
+107 
-117 RNLILN
+117 
-123 TLYPDATGSNLKRPH
+123 
-138 IFGQISNTGGRGT
+138 
-151 CTVAEH
+151 
-157 GIRFTCTSENWQYIY
+157 
-172 FGASANSATP
+172 
-182 SMLGLEAGETYT
+182 
-194 LSADLSWK
+194 
-202 ILSSEEGM
+202 
-210 ADTAT
+210 
-215 RYMGAMLFYS
+215 
-225 TVESGSWSAIDT
+225 
-237 IDGFPI
+237 
-243 TQAEKGTEMS
+243 
-253 GRLEYTFTVPLTA
+253 
-266 KRLYLGIRSGDANA
+266 
-280 NHYAVGDYIEA
+280 
-291 RNLKLEKGNK
+291 
-301 ATGWTP
+301 
-307 APEDLDA
+307 
-314 SLSEARSL
+314 
-322 ANAAQNT
+322 
-329 ADTAL
+329 TAL
-334 SEAVEY
+334 AQSVEY
-340 VVGTQTEVTGTWTG
+340 IVGTQTAVTGNWTG
-354 VTREVALTAGKTIAY
+354 VSVDGALYAGKTIAY
-369 KLPFAGSGNASLKLA
+369 KLPYAGSGNASLKLT
-384 LADGSETDLIPVYLN
+384 LANGSETELVPVYLN

-409 GSVINMTYDGES
+409 GAVINMTYDGTA
-421 WRASSIPNTN
+421 WRAASIPNSN
-431 TNYYDRRLHN
+431 NYDRRLHN
-441 TAIKAAAAVTKAH
+441 SAIKAAAAVTAAH
-454 LIAGTA
+454 LIAGKA
-460 DGYKNFAASLAFDLA
+460 DGYKMLAASLAFDLA

-480 ASAAISANTTA
+480 ASAAISANATA
-491 KTAYEA
+491 KSAYEA
-497 MPDVN
+497 LPDVN

-509 ESGTAAK
+509 QSGAANK

-531 AESNWLTTVVP
+531 AEGNWLTTVVP
-542 TEEDGMYYIPLGV
+542 VEDDGMYYIPLGV

-560 VGYFATSDRLYA
+560 TGYFASSDRLYA
-572 FVDGAFQP
+572 FVDDAFQP

-599 EERVRTYAE
+599 EERVRTYTE

-647 NDSVDTLTQRISDQE
+647 ADSVDTLTQRISDQE

-698 NIDNEKMAFLQNGTE
+698 NIDNEKMGFLQNGVE

-769 MMRAGLRVM
+769 MMRVM
-778 AKRAEEYEAVQDEE
+778 AKKAAEYEAVRDEV

-802 DK
+802 DT

>member
-35 SKPTANPPGGSWV
+35 SKPAVNPPTGSWG

-69 FSDGT
+69 FTDGS
-74 FVYSDVSLSSSYEAA
+74 FSYSDVSLSSSYEAA
-89 KAAYNKAVSAEG
+89 KSAYNKAVAAEG
-101 TANSAS
+101 TAS
-107 DKVDNLQVGG
+107 
-117 RNLILN
+117 
-123 TLYPDATGSNLKRPH
+123 
-138 IFGQISNTGGRGT
+138 
-151 CTVAEH
+151 
-157 GIRFTCTSENWQYIY
+157 
-172 FGASANSATP
+172 
-182 SMLGLEAGETYT
+182 
-194 LSADLSWK
+194 
-202 ILSSEEGM
+202 
-210 ADTAT
+210 
-215 RYMGAMLFYS
+215 
-225 TVESGSWSAIDT
+225 
-237 IDGFPI
+237 
-243 TQAEKGTEMS
+243 
-253 GRLEYTFTVPLTA
+253 
-266 KRLYLGIRSGDANA
+266 
-280 NHYAVGDYIEA
+280 
-291 RNLKLEKGNK
+291 
-301 ATGWTP
+301 
-307 APEDLDA
+307 
-314 SLSEARSL
+314 
-322 ANAAQNT
+322 
-329 ADTAL
+329 TAL
-334 SEAVEY
+334 AQSVEY
-340 VVGTQTEVTGTWTG
+340 IVGTQTAVTGNWTG
-354 VTREVALTAGKTIAY
+354 VSVDGALYAGKTIAY
-369 KLPFAGSGNASLKLA
+369 KLPYAGSGNASLKLT
-384 LADGSETDLIPVYLN
+384 LANGSETELIPVYLN

-409 GSVINMTYDGES
+409 GAVINMTFDGTA
-421 WRASSIPNTN
+421 WRAASIPNSN
-431 TNYYDRRLHN
+431 NYDRRLHN
-441 TAIKAAAAVTKAH
+441 SAIKAAAAVTAAH

-460 DGYKNFAASLAFDLA
+460 DGYKMLAASLAFDLA

-480 ASAAISANTTA
+480 ASAAISANATA
-491 KTAYEA
+491 KSAYEA
-497 MPDVN
+497 IPDVN
-502 FSTTGTI
+502 FSTTGTLQ
-509 ESGTAAK
+509 SGAANK

-523 VEGNTFTI
+523 VEGNIFTI
-531 AESNWLTTVVP
+531 AASDWLTTVVP
-542 TEEDGMYYIPLGV
+542 VEEDGMYYIPLGV
-555 MSSTT
+555 MSSATA
-560 VGYFATSDRLYA
+560 GYFASSDRLCA
-572 FVDGAFQP
+572 FVDDAFQP

-599 EERVRTYAE
+599 EERVRTYTE

-647 NDSVDTLTQRISDQE
+647 ADSVDTLTQRISDQE

-698 NIDNEKMAFLQNGTE
+698 NIDNEKMGFLQNGVE

-769 MMRAGLRVM
+769 MMRVM
-778 AKRAEEYEAVQDEE
+778 AKKAAEYEAVRDEV

-802 DK
+802 DT

>member
-30 TSSIP
+30 TSSMP
-35 SKPTANPPGGSWV
+35 SKPTANPPTGSWV

-55 SGSTNSLYFTDLTV
+55 SGSTNSLYLTDLTV
-69 FSDGT
+69 FTDGS
-74 FVYSDVSLSSSYEAA
+74 FSYSDVSLSSSYEAA
-89 KAAYNKAVSAEG
+89 KAAYNKAVAAEG
-101 TANSAS
+101 KAS
-107 DKVDNLQVGG
+107 
-117 RNLILN
+117 
-123 TLYPDATGSNLKRPH
+123 
-138 IFGQISNTGGRGT
+138 
-151 CTVAEH
+151 
-157 GIRFTCTSENWQYIY
+157 
-172 FGASANSATP
+172 
-182 SMLGLEAGETYT
+182 
-194 LSADLSWK
+194 
-202 ILSSEEGM
+202 
-210 ADTAT
+210 
-215 RYMGAMLFYS
+215 
-225 TVESGSWSAIDT
+225 
-237 IDGFPI
+237 
-243 TQAEKGTEMS
+243 
-253 GRLEYTFTVPLTA
+253 
-266 KRLYLGIRSGDANA
+266 
-280 NHYAVGDYIEA
+280 
-291 RNLKLEKGNK
+291 
-301 ATGWTP
+301 
-307 APEDLDA
+307 
-314 SLSEARSL
+314 
-322 ANAAQNT
+322 
-329 ADTAL
+329 TAL
-334 SEAVEY
+334 AQSVEY
-340 VVGTQTEVTGTWTG
+340 IVGTQTAVTGNWTG
-354 VTREVALTAGKTIAY
+354 VSMDGALYAGKTIAY
-369 KLPFAGSGNASLKLA
+369 KLPYAGSGNASLKLT
-384 LADGSETDLIPVYLN
+384 LANGSETELVPVYLN

-409 GSVINMTYDGES
+409 GAVINMTYDGTA
-421 WRASSIPNTN
+421 WRAASIPNSN
-431 TNYYDRRLHN
+431 NYDRRLHN
-441 TAIKAAAAVTKAH
+441 SAIKAAAAVTAAH
-454 LIAGTA
+454 LIAGKA
-460 DGYKNFAASLAFDLA
+460 DGYKMLAASLAFDLA

-480 ASAAISANTTA
+480 ASAAISANATA
-491 KTAYEA
+491 KSSYEA
-497 MPDVN
+497 LPDVN

-509 ESGTAAK
+509 QSGAANK

-531 AESNWLTTVVP
+531 AEGNWLTTVVP
-542 TEEDGMYYIPLGV
+542 AEDDGMYYIPLGV

-560 VGYFATSDRLYA
+560 TGYFASSDRLYA
-572 FVDGAFQP
+572 FVDDAFQP

-599 EERVRTYAE
+599 EERVRTYTE

-647 NDSVDTLTQRISDQE
+647 ADSVDTLTQRISDQE

-698 NIDNEKMAFLQNGTE
+698 NIDNEKMGFLQNGVE

-769 MMRAGLRVM
+769 MMRVM
-778 AKRAEEYEAVQDEE
+778 AKKAAEYEAVRDEV

-802 DK
+802 DT

>member
-30 TSSIP
+30 TSSMP

-69 FSDGT
+69 FTDAS
-74 FVYSDVSLSSSYEAA
+74 FSYSDVSLSSSYEAA
-89 KAAYNKAVSAEG
+89 KAAYNKAVAAQE
-101 TANSAS
+101 NIE
-107 DKVDNLQVGG
+107 NLTVGG
-117 RNLILN
+117 RNYILRSSQILERSGTSSTLTLKSSELIPAGT
-123 TLYPDATGSNLKRPH
+123 TLTLSIRIDADDIVWGTHTYHRVGME
-138 IFGQISNTGGRGT
+138 ISNPKATSGT
-151 CTVAEH
+151 
-157 GIRFTCTSENWQYIY
+157 Q
-172 FGASANSATP
+172 
-182 SMLGLEAGETYT
+182 
-194 LSADLSWK
+194 
-202 ILSSEEGM
+202 
-210 ADTAT
+210 
-215 RYMGAMLFYS
+215 
-225 TVESGSWSAIDT
+225 
-237 IDGFPI
+237 
-243 TQAEKGTEMS
+243 
-253 GRLEYTFTVPLTA
+253 
-266 KRLYLGIRSGDANA
+266 YLGCWAYRSGDTGTGAAASITGNSFHDRISFTWTVETDIA
-280 NHYAVGDYIEA
+280 AEHNIGIYIQGISSGTVIVSKA
-291 RNLKLEKGNK
+291 KLEIGNK
-301 ATGWTP
+301 ATDWTP
-307 APEDLDA
+307 APEDVNA
-314 SLSEARSL
+314 SVA
-322 ANAAQNT
+322 
-329 ADTAL
+329 
-334 SEAVEY
+334 AVEAKADIAISRSVEY
-340 VVGTQTEVTGTWTG
+340 IVGTQTAATGSWKG
-354 VTREVALTAGKTIAY
+354 VSMDAALYAGKTIAY
-369 KLPFAGSGNASLKLA
+369 KLPYAGSGNASLTLT
-384 LADGSETDLIPVYLN
+384 LADGSATAAIPVYLN

-409 GSVINMTYDGES
+409 GCVISMTYDGTN
-421 WRASSIPNTN
+421 WRAASIPNSN
-431 TNYYDRRLHN
+431 TYDRVLHN
-441 TAIKAAAAVTKAH
+441 TAIKASATVTKEH
-454 LIAGTA
+454 LIAGNA
-460 DGYKNFAASLAFDLA
+460 DGYKNLAASLMFDLA

-480 ASAAISANTTA
+480 ASAAIAANATA
-491 KTAYEA
+491 KTTYEA

-509 ESGTAAK
+509 QCGTAAK
-516 ILWLKGT
+516 ILWLKGE
-523 VEGNTFTI
+523 VEDNHFTI
-531 AESNWLTTVVP
+531 AASNWMTTVVP

-555 MSSTT
+555 MSSAT
-560 VGYFATSDRLYA
+560 VGYFTSSDRLYA

-647 NDSVDTLTQRISDQE
+647 SDSVVELNQRVSDQE

-670 ETSTYFRFNT
+670 ETSTYFRFNEN
-680 DGLNIGKQEDGD
+680 GLNIGKQQDGD

-698 NIDNEKMAFLQNGTE
+698 NLDNEKMAFLQNGSE

-748 TEYGMGVKWRAVNQS
+748 TEYGMGVKWRAVQQS
-763 NGASLN
+763 NGVTLN
-769 MMRAGLRVM
+769 SMRAGMKLM
-778 AKRAEEYEAVQDEE
+778 ARRAAEYIPVEDDS

-802 DK
+802 KE

>member
-69 FSDGT
+69 FTDSS
-74 FVYSDVSLSSSYEAA
+74 FSYSDVSLSSSYEAA
-89 KAAYNKAVSAEG
+89 KAAYNRAVSAEG

-123 TLYPDATGSNLKRPH
+123 TEVERISPASSSLSAYVAPVPTISIYGSGIMNNTDDCFTYSFDYEVTGNEAAGAY
-138 IFGQISNTGGRGT
+138 IYVQARGSQVSENVQDT
-151 CTVAEH
+151 RDKYVYEEPVGKYCHVFRLTTSQASGSSRSA
-157 GIRFTCTSENWQYIY
+157 GIRLRNASD
-172 FGASANSATP
+172 GAVLKVTN
-182 SMLGLEAGETYT
+182 
-194 LSADLSWK
+194 
-202 ILSSEEGM
+202 I
-210 ADTAT
+210 
-215 RYMGAMLFYS
+215 
-225 TVESGSWSAIDT
+225 
-237 IDGFPI
+237 
-243 TQAEKGTEMS
+243 
-253 GRLEYTFTVPLTA
+253 
-266 KRLYLGIRSGDANA
+266 
-280 NHYAVGDYIEA
+280 
-291 RNLKLEKGNK
+291 KLEKGNR
-301 ATGWTP
+301 ATDWTP
-307 APEDLDA
+307 APEDVDSAVADA
-314 SLSEARSL
+314 K
-322 ANAAQNT
+322 QT

-384 LADGSETDLIPVYLN
+384 LADGSETELIPVYLN

-480 ASAAISANTTA
+480 ASAAISANATA

-497 MPDVN
+497 LPDVN
-502 FSTTGTI
+502 FSTTGVI
-509 ESGTAAK
+509 QSGTAAK
-516 ILWLKGT
+516 ILWLKGA

-531 AESNWLTTVVP
+531 ASSNWLTTVVP

-555 MSSTT
+555 MSSATA
-560 VGYFATSDRLYA
+560 GYFATSDRLYA

-647 NDSVDTLTQRISDQE
+647 NDSVGNLTQRISDQE

-698 NIDNEKMAFLQNGTE
+698 NIDNEKMGFLQNGVE

-748 TEYGMGVKWRAVNQS
+748 TEYGMGVKWRAVNQPAGS
-763 NGASLN
+763 TPRGV
-769 MMRAGLRVM
+769 MRAM
-778 AKRAEEYEAVQDEE
+778 AKKAAEYVAVEDED

-797 DFGGE
+797 DFGGDE
-802 DK
+802 K

>member
-69 FSDGT
+69 FTDGS
-74 FVYSDVSLSSSYEAA
+74 FSYSDVSLSSSYEAA
-89 KAAYNKAVSAEG
+89 KAAYNRAVAAEG
-101 TANSAS
+101 TAS
-107 DKVDNLQVGG
+107 
-117 RNLILN
+117 
-123 TLYPDATGSNLKRPH
+123 
-138 IFGQISNTGGRGT
+138 
-151 CTVAEH
+151 
-157 GIRFTCTSENWQYIY
+157 
-172 FGASANSATP
+172 
-182 SMLGLEAGETYT
+182 
-194 LSADLSWK
+194 
-202 ILSSEEGM
+202 
-210 ADTAT
+210 
-215 RYMGAMLFYS
+215 
-225 TVESGSWSAIDT
+225 
-237 IDGFPI
+237 
-243 TQAEKGTEMS
+243 
-253 GRLEYTFTVPLTA
+253 
-266 KRLYLGIRSGDANA
+266 
-280 NHYAVGDYIEA
+280 
-291 RNLKLEKGNK
+291 
-301 ATGWTP
+301 
-307 APEDLDA
+307 
-314 SLSEARSL
+314 
-322 ANAAQNT
+322 
-329 ADTAL
+329 TAL
-334 SEAVEY
+334 AQSVEY
-340 VVGTQTEVTGTWTG
+340 IVGTQTAVTGNWTG
-354 VTREVALTAGKTIAY
+354 VSVDGALYAGKTIAY
-369 KLPFAGSGNASLKLA
+369 KLPYAGSGNASLKLA
-384 LADGSETDLIPVYLN
+384 LANGSETELIPVYLN

-409 GSVINMTYDGES
+409 GAVINMTYDGTA
-421 WRASSIPNTN
+421 WRAASIPNSN
-431 TNYYDRRLHN
+431 NYDRRLHN
-441 TAIKAAAAVTKAH
+441 SAIKAAAAVTAAH

-460 DGYKNFAASLAFDLA
+460 DGYKMLAASLSFDMA

-480 ASAAISANTTA
+480 ASAAISANATA
-491 KTAYEA
+491 KSAYEA
-497 MPDVN
+497 LPDVN

-509 ESGTAAK
+509 QSGAANK

-531 AESNWLTTVVP
+531 AEGNWLTTVVP

-560 VGYFATSDRLYA
+560 AGYFATSDRLYT
-572 FVDGAFQP
+572 FVEGAFQP

-647 NDSVDTLTQRISDQE
+647 ADSVDTLTQRISDQE

-698 NIDNEKMAFLQNGTE
+698 NIDNEKMGFLQNGVE

-729 MDRLSVGAAADGGY
+729 MERLSVGAAADGGY

-769 MMRAGLRVM
+769 MMRVM
-778 AKRAEEYEAVQDEE
+778 AKKAAEYEAVRDEV

-802 DK
+802 DT

>member
-35 SKPTANPPGGSWV
+35 SKPTANPPTGSWV

-69 FSDGT
+69 FTDGS
-74 FVYSDVSLSSSYEAA
+74 FSYSDVSLSSSYEAA
-89 KAAYNKAVSAEG
+89 KAAYNKAVAAEG
-101 TANSAS
+101 TAS
-107 DKVDNLQVGG
+107 
-117 RNLILN
+117 
-123 TLYPDATGSNLKRPH
+123 
-138 IFGQISNTGGRGT
+138 
-151 CTVAEH
+151 
-157 GIRFTCTSENWQYIY
+157 
-172 FGASANSATP
+172 
-182 SMLGLEAGETYT
+182 
-194 LSADLSWK
+194 
-202 ILSSEEGM
+202 
-210 ADTAT
+210 
-215 RYMGAMLFYS
+215 
-225 TVESGSWSAIDT
+225 
-237 IDGFPI
+237 
-243 TQAEKGTEMS
+243 
-253 GRLEYTFTVPLTA
+253 
-266 KRLYLGIRSGDANA
+266 
-280 NHYAVGDYIEA
+280 
-291 RNLKLEKGNK
+291 
-301 ATGWTP
+301 
-307 APEDLDA
+307 
-314 SLSEARSL
+314 
-322 ANAAQNT
+322 
-329 ADTAL
+329 TAL
-334 SEAVEY
+334 AQSVEY
-340 VVGTQTEVTGTWTG
+340 IVGTQTAVTGNWTG
-354 VTREVALTAGKTIAY
+354 VSVDGALYAGKTIAY
-369 KLPFAGSGNASLKLA
+369 KLPYAGSGNASLKLT
-384 LADGSETDLIPVYLN
+384 LANGSETELVPVYLN

-409 GSVINMTYDGES
+409 GAVINMTYDGTA
-421 WRASSIPNTN
+421 WRAASIPNSN
-431 TNYYDRRLHN
+431 NYDRRLHN
-441 TAIKAAAAVTKAH
+441 SAIKAAAAVTAAH
-454 LIAGTA
+454 LIAGKA
-460 DGYKNFAASLAFDLA
+460 DGYKMLAASLAFDLA

-480 ASAAISANTTA
+480 ASAAISANATA
-491 KTAYEA
+491 KSAYEA
-497 MPDVN
+497 LPDVN

-509 ESGTAAK
+509 QSGAANK

-531 AESNWLTTVVP
+531 AEGNWLTTVVP
-542 TEEDGMYYIPLGV
+542 VEDDGMYYIPLGV

-560 VGYFATSDRLYA
+560 TGYFASSDRLYA
-572 FVDGAFQP
+572 FVDDAFQP

-599 EERVRTYAE
+599 EERVSRKLAEKAREEVVDAEERVRTYTE

-647 NDSVDTLTQRISDQE
+647 ADSVDTLTQRISDQE

-698 NIDNEKMAFLQNGTE
+698 NIDNEKMGFLQNGVE

-769 MMRAGLRVM
+769 MMRVM
-778 AKRAEEYEAVQDEE
+778 AKKAAEYEAVRDEV

-802 DK
+802 DT

>member
-13 TIRDVQSVTRY
+13 TIRDVQSVSRY

-30 TSSIP
+30 TSSMP
-35 SKPTANPPGGSWV
+35 SKPTANPPTGSWV

-55 SGSTNSLYFTDLTV
+55 SGSTNSLYLTDLTV
-69 FSDGT
+69 FTDGS
-74 FVYSDVSLSSSYEAA
+74 FSYSDVSLSSSYEAA
-89 KAAYNKAVSAEG
+89 KAAYNKAVAAEG
-101 TANSAS
+101 KAS
-107 DKVDNLQVGG
+107 
-117 RNLILN
+117 
-123 TLYPDATGSNLKRPH
+123 
-138 IFGQISNTGGRGT
+138 
-151 CTVAEH
+151 
-157 GIRFTCTSENWQYIY
+157 
-172 FGASANSATP
+172 
-182 SMLGLEAGETYT
+182 
-194 LSADLSWK
+194 
-202 ILSSEEGM
+202 
-210 ADTAT
+210 
-215 RYMGAMLFYS
+215 
-225 TVESGSWSAIDT
+225 
-237 IDGFPI
+237 
-243 TQAEKGTEMS
+243 
-253 GRLEYTFTVPLTA
+253 
-266 KRLYLGIRSGDANA
+266 
-280 NHYAVGDYIEA
+280 
-291 RNLKLEKGNK
+291 
-301 ATGWTP
+301 
-307 APEDLDA
+307 
-314 SLSEARSL
+314 
-322 ANAAQNT
+322 
-329 ADTAL
+329 TAL
-334 SEAVEY
+334 AQSVEY
-340 VVGTQTEVTGTWTG
+340 IVGTQTAVTGNWTG
-354 VTREVALTAGKTIAY
+354 VSVDGALYAGKTIAY
-369 KLPFAGSGNASLKLA
+369 KLPYAGSGNASLKLT
-384 LADGSETDLIPVYLN
+384 LANGSETELVPVYLN

-409 GSVINMTYDGES
+409 GAVINMTYDGTA
-421 WRASSIPNTN
+421 WRAASIPNSN
-431 TNYYDRRLHN
+431 NYDRRLHN
-441 TAIKAAAAVTKAH
+441 SAIKAAAAVTAAH
-454 LIAGTA
+454 LIAGKA
-460 DGYKNFAASLAFDLA
+460 DGYKMLAASLAFDLA

-480 ASAAISANTTA
+480 ASAAISANATA
-491 KTAYEA
+491 KSAYEA
-497 MPDVN
+497 LPDVN

-509 ESGTAAK
+509 QSGAANK

-531 AESNWLTTVVP
+531 AEGNWLTTVVP
-542 TEEDGMYYIPLGV
+542 VEDDGMYYIPLGV

-560 VGYFATSDRLYA
+560 TGYFASSDRLYA

-599 EERVRTYAE
+599 EERVRTYTE

-647 NDSVDTLTQRISDQE
+647 ADSVDTLTQRISDQE

-698 NIDNEKMAFLQNGTE
+698 NIDNEKMGFLQNGVE

-769 MMRAGLRVM
+769 MMRVM
-778 AKRAEEYEAVQDEE
+778 AKKAAEYEAVRDEV

-802 DK
+802 DT

>member
-30 TSSIP
+30 TSSMP
-35 SKPTANPPGGSWV
+35 SKPTANPPTGSWV

-55 SGSTNSLYFTDLTV
+55 SGSTNSLYLTDLTV
-69 FSDGT
+69 FTDGS
-74 FVYSDVSLSSSYEAA
+74 FSYSDVSLSSSYEAA
-89 KAAYNKAVSAEG
+89 KAAYNKAVAAEG
-101 TANSAS
+101 TAS
-107 DKVDNLQVGG
+107 
-117 RNLILN
+117 
-123 TLYPDATGSNLKRPH
+123 
-138 IFGQISNTGGRGT
+138 
-151 CTVAEH
+151 
-157 GIRFTCTSENWQYIY
+157 
-172 FGASANSATP
+172 
-182 SMLGLEAGETYT
+182 
-194 LSADLSWK
+194 
-202 ILSSEEGM
+202 
-210 ADTAT
+210 
-215 RYMGAMLFYS
+215 
-225 TVESGSWSAIDT
+225 
-237 IDGFPI
+237 
-243 TQAEKGTEMS
+243 
-253 GRLEYTFTVPLTA
+253 
-266 KRLYLGIRSGDANA
+266 
-280 NHYAVGDYIEA
+280 
-291 RNLKLEKGNK
+291 
-301 ATGWTP
+301 
-307 APEDLDA
+307 
-314 SLSEARSL
+314 
-322 ANAAQNT
+322 
-329 ADTAL
+329 TAL
-334 SEAVEY
+334 AQSVEY
-340 VVGTQTEVTGTWTG
+340 IVGTQTAVTGNWTG
-354 VTREVALTAGKTIAY
+354 VSVDGALYAGKTIAY
-369 KLPFAGSGNASLKLA
+369 KLPYAGSGNASLKLT
-384 LADGSETDLIPVYLN
+384 LANGSETELVPVYLN

-409 GSVINMTYDGES
+409 GAVINMTYDGTA
-421 WRASSIPNTN
+421 WRAASIPNSN
-431 TNYYDRRLHN
+431 NYDRRLHN
-441 TAIKAAAAVTKAH
+441 SAIKAAAAVTAAH
-454 LIAGTA
+454 LIAGSA
-460 DGYKNFAASLAFDLA
+460 DGYKMLAASLAFDLA

-480 ASAAISANTTA
+480 ASAAISANATS
-491 KTAYEA
+491 KSAYEA
-497 MPDVN
+497 IPDVN

-509 ESGTAAK
+509 QSGAANK

-523 VEGNTFTI
+523 VTGNTFTI
-531 AESNWLTTVVP
+531 AEGNWLTTVVP
-542 TEEDGMYYIPLGV
+542 VEDDGMYYIPLGV

-560 VGYFATSDRLYA
+560 TGYFASSDRLYA
-572 FVDGAFQP
+572 FVDDAFQP

-599 EERVRTYAE
+599 EERVRTYTE

-647 NDSVDTLTQRISDQE
+647 ADSVDTLTQRISDQE

-698 NIDNEKMAFLQNGTE
+698 NIDNEKMGFLQNGVE

-769 MMRAGLRVM
+769 MMRVM
-778 AKRAEEYEAVQDEE
+778 AKKAAEYEAVRDEV

-802 DK
+802 DT

>member
-151 CTVAEH
+151 CTVSEH
-157 GIRFTCTSENWQYIY
+157 GIRFTTTSENWQYIY
-172 FGASANSATP
+172 FGASANSAEP
-182 SMLGLEAGETYT
+182 CMLGLEAGETYT

-202 ILSSEEGM
+202 ILSSETGM

-215 RYMGAMLFYS
+215 RYMGGMLWYS
-225 TVESGSWSAIDT
+225 TVESGSFSSIGT
-237 IDGFPI
+237 IEDFPI
-243 TQAEKGTEMS
+243 TQADKGTEMS

-266 KRLYLGIRSGDANA
+266 KRLYLGIRSTDANA

-301 ATGWTP
+301 ATDWTP

-314 SLSEARSL
+314 AVT
-322 ANAAQNT
+322 AAKQT

-334 SEAVEY
+334 AQSVEY
-340 VVGTQTEVTGTWTG
+340 IVGTQTEATGTWTG
-354 VTREVALTAGKTIAY
+354 VSLDTALYEGKTIAY
-369 KLPFAGSGNASLKLA
+369 KLPYAGSGNASLVLT
-384 LADGSETDLIPVYLN
+384 LADGTQTEAVPVYMN
-399 TTRVTTHFGA
+399 NTRVTTHYPQYT
-409 GSVINMTYDGES
+409 VIKMTYDGAA
-421 WRASSIPNTN
+421 WRTDNYYTN
-431 TNYYDRRLHN
+431 SNNYDRRLHN
-441 TAIKAAAAVTKAH
+441 SAIKAAAAVTKAH

-460 DGYKNFAASLAFDLA
+460 EGYKNFAASLEFDLA

-480 ASAAISANTTA
+480 ASAAISANSTA

>member
-69 FSDGT
+69 FTDGS
-74 FVYSDVSLSSSYEAA
+74 FSYSDVSLSSSYEAA

-101 TANSAS
+101 TANNAS
-107 DKVDNLQVGG
+107 EKVDNLQVGG

-123 TLYPDATGSNLKRPH
+123 TLYPNATGSNLKRPH
-138 IFGQISNTGGRGT
+138 IFGQISNTSGRGT
-151 CTVAEH
+151 ASVAEH
-157 GIRFTCTSENWQYIY
+157 GIRFTTTSENWQYIY
-172 FGASANSATP
+172 FGSSSNTATP
-182 SMLGLEAGETYT
+182 CMLGLEVGETYT

-202 ILSSEEGM
+202 IQSSEAGM
-210 ADTAT
+210 ADTET
-215 RYMGAMLFYS
+215 RYMGAMLFCS
-225 TVESGSWSAIDT
+225 TVESGSWSAIGT

-243 TQAEKGTEMS
+243 TQADKGTEMS
-253 GRLEYTFTVPLTA
+253 GRLEYTFTVPMTA
-266 KRLYLGIRSGDANA
+266 KRLYLGIRSGDSNA
-280 NHYAVGDYIEA
+280 SHYGVGDYIEA

-301 ATGWTP
+301 ATDWTP

-314 SLSEARSL
+314 AVT
-322 ANAAQNT
+322 AAQNT

-340 VVGTQTEVTGTWTG
+340 VIGTQTEVTGTWTG

-369 KLPFAGSGNASLKLA
+369 KLPFAGSGNASLKLT

-441 TAIKAAAAVTKAH
+441 SAIKAAAAVTKAY

-460 DGYKNFAASLAFDLA
+460 DGYKNFAGSLAFDLA

-480 ASAAISANTTA
+480 ASAAISANATA

-516 ILWLKGT
+516 LLWLKGE

-531 AESNWLTTVVP
+531 ADTNWLTTVIP

-555 MSSTT
+555 MSSATA
-560 VGYFATSDRLYA
+560 GYFATSDRLYA

-599 EERVRTYAE
+599 EERVRIYAE

-628 LAAGIQDCQESI
+628 LAAGIQNCQESI
-640 AQTDEAL
+640 AQTDETL
-647 NDSVDTLTQRISDQE
+647 TGSLDTLTQRISDQE

-670 ETSTYFRFNT
+670 EASTYFRFNT
-680 DGLNIGKQEDGD
+680 NGLNIGKQEDGD

-698 NIDNEKMAFLQNGTE
+698 NIDNEKMGFLQNGQE

-748 TEYGMGVKWRAVNQS
+748 TEFGMGIKWRAVANPT
-763 NGASLN
+763 
-769 MMRAGLRVM
+769 
-778 AKRAEEYEAVQDEE
+778 ET
-792 GVFKV
+792 
-797 DFGGE
+797 
-802 DK
+802 

>member
-30 TSSIP
+30 TSSMP

-69 FSDGT
+69 FTDAS
-74 FVYSDVSLSSSYEAA
+74 FSYSDVSLSSSYEAA
-89 KAAYNKAVSAEG
+89 KAAYNKAVAAQE
-101 TANSAS
+101 NIE
-107 DKVDNLQVGG
+107 NLTVGG
-117 RNLILN
+117 RNYILRSSQILERSGTSSTLTLKSSELIPAGT
-123 TLYPDATGSNLKRPH
+123 TLTLSIRIDADDIVWGTHTYHRVGME
-138 IFGQISNTGGRGT
+138 ISNPKATSGT
-151 CTVAEH
+151 
-157 GIRFTCTSENWQYIY
+157 Q
-172 FGASANSATP
+172 
-182 SMLGLEAGETYT
+182 
-194 LSADLSWK
+194 
-202 ILSSEEGM
+202 
-210 ADTAT
+210 
-215 RYMGAMLFYS
+215 
-225 TVESGSWSAIDT
+225 
-237 IDGFPI
+237 
-243 TQAEKGTEMS
+243 
-253 GRLEYTFTVPLTA
+253 
-266 KRLYLGIRSGDANA
+266 YLGCWAYRSGDTGTGAAASITGNSFHDRISFTWTVETDIA
-280 NHYAVGDYIEA
+280 AEHNIGIYIQGISSGTVIVSKA
-291 RNLKLEKGNK
+291 KLEIGNK
-301 ATGWTP
+301 ATDWTP
-307 APEDLDA
+307 APEDVNA
-314 SLSEARSL
+314 SVA
-322 ANAAQNT
+322 
-329 ADTAL
+329 
-334 SEAVEY
+334 AVEAKADIAISRSVEY
-340 VVGTQTEVTGTWTG
+340 IVGTQTAATGSWKG
-354 VTREVALTAGKTIAY
+354 VSMDAALYAGKTIAY
-369 KLPFAGSGNASLKLA
+369 KLPYAGSGNASLTLT
-384 LADGSETDLIPVYLN
+384 LADGSATAAIPVYLN

-409 GSVINMTYDGES
+409 GCVISMTYDGTN
-421 WRASSIPNTN
+421 WRAASIPNSN
-431 TNYYDRRLHN
+431 TYDRVLHN
-441 TAIKAAAAVTKAH
+441 TAIKASATVTKEH
-454 LIAGTA
+454 LIAGNA
-460 DGYKNFAASLAFDLA
+460 DGYKNLAASLMFDLA

-480 ASAAISANTTA
+480 ASAAIAANATA
-491 KTAYEA
+491 KTTYEA

-509 ESGTAAK
+509 QCGTAAK
-516 ILWLKGT
+516 ILWLKGE
-523 VEGNTFTI
+523 VEDNHFTI
-531 AESNWLTTVVP
+531 AASNWMTTVVP

-555 MSSTT
+555 MSSAT
-560 VGYFATSDRLYA
+560 VGYFTSSDRLYA

-647 NDSVDTLTQRISDQE
+647 SDSVVELNQRVSDQE

-670 ETSTYFRFNT
+670 ETSTYFRFNEN
-680 DGLNIGKQEDGD
+680 GLNIGKQQDGD

-698 NIDNEKMAFLQNGTE
+698 NLDNEKMAFLQNGSE

-748 TEYGMGVKWRAVNQS
+748 TEYGMGVKWRAVQQS
-763 NGASLN
+763 NGVTLN
-769 MMRAGLRVM
+769 SMRAGMKLM
-778 AKRAEEYEAVQDEE
+778 ARRAAEYIPVEDEG

-802 DK
+802 KE